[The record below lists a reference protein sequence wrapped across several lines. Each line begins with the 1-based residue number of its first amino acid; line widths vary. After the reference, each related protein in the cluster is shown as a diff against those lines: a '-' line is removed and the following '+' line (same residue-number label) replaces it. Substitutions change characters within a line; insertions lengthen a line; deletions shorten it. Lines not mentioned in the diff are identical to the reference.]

1 MSIEKKFFSE
11 LESISEFEGVQNVLI
26 DLNSKT
32 ITIDYDEDM
41 LSEVERN
48 IINSTVVFYNE
59 KRTDIGYRVIPRS
72 Y

>member
-32 ITIDYDEDM
+32 ITIDYDEDE
-41 LSEVERN
+41 LSDVERN
-48 IINSTVVFYNE
+48 TIDSTVVFYNSV
-59 KRTDIGYRVIPRS
+59 RIDIGYRVVPRA